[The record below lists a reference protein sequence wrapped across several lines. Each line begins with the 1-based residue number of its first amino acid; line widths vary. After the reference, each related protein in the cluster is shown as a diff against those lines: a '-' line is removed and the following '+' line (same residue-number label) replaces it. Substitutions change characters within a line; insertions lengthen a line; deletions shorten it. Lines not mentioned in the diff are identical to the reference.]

1 MPFSDTIGTEWAWVI
16 PALSASAFFLV
27 VVFGRLFPG
36 RGAFI
41 SISAIFLGFVL
52 FWYVLRGL
60 LDNGPDAL
68 SINWLTVGDT
78 KITWGVVIDRLSVT
92 MLGLVT
98 FVALLV
104 QVYSVGYMKGDPRF
118 GWYFAAHSLFAAAML
133 ALVLADNLLF
143 LYISWE
149 LVGLGSYLLIGFWYE
164 KRSAAE
170 AAKKAFVTTRI
181 GDVALLVGIIL
192 LFKETGTFE
201 ISTIFHVVDEGLKA
215 GTISQST
222 VNIAA
227 VLIFVGAMGKSAQ
240 FPFHV
245 WLPDAMEGPTPVSA
259 LIHAATMVV
268 AGVYLVARMLPLF
281 ELAPDVLV
289 LVAGVGLFT
298 FVFAGTLALVMT
310 DIKRVL
316 AYSTISHLGLMM
328 LALGAFGM
336 AGAIFHLVAHGVS
349 KALLFLGA
357 GSVMHSLDDETD
369 IWKMGGLWRRMPVTA
384 ITFAIG
390 AASLAGIAPLSGF
403 FSKDEVLLAVLD
415 NRNPAFLVLAL
426 AAVVLSALYMARVTL
441 VVFFGPLKKENE
453 RAHESPPVMTVPLI
467 LLAFFALTVGLIA
480 FNWTDAY
487 QGFGSWLLADQP
499 LSEGGEKFHITP
511 WLTVAA
517 LVLALAGVALGLL
530 TYSWE
535 RISHRAIAQRYAFV
549 HRVLVNKYYVDEAY
563 QWVID
568 RVVLSFSRFV
578 ALFDR
583 IVINDT
589 AVNGSAVSVW
599 LSALRLRYAQTG
611 RMYNYGMAMALGVFG
626 LAVVWWVAPS

>member
-27 VVFGRLFPG
+27 VIFGRLFPG

-215 GTISQST
+215 
-222 VNIAA
+222 
-227 VLIFVGAMGKSAQ
+227 
-240 FPFHV
+240 
-245 WLPDAMEGPTPVSA
+245 
-259 LIHAATMVV
+259 
-268 AGVYLVARMLPLF
+268 
-281 ELAPDVLV
+281 
-289 LVAGVGLFT
+289 
-298 FVFAGTLALVMT
+298 
-310 DIKRVL
+310 
-316 AYSTISHLGLMM
+316 
-328 LALGAFGM
+328 
-336 AGAIFHLVAHGVS
+336 
-349 KALLFLGA
+349 
-357 GSVMHSLDDETD
+357 
-369 IWKMGGLWRRMPVTA
+369 
-384 ITFAIG
+384 
-390 AASLAGIAPLSGF
+390 
-403 FSKDEVLLAVLD
+403 
-415 NRNPAFLVLAL
+415 
-426 AAVVLSALYMARVTL
+426 
-441 VVFFGPLKKENE
+441 
-453 RAHESPPVMTVPLI
+453 
-467 LLAFFALTVGLIA
+467 
-480 FNWTDAY
+480 
-487 QGFGSWLLADQP
+487 
-499 LSEGGEKFHITP
+499 
-511 WLTVAA
+511 
-517 LVLALAGVALGLL
+517 
-530 TYSWE
+530 
-535 RISHRAIAQRYAFV
+535 
-549 HRVLVNKYYVDEAY
+549 
-563 QWVID
+563 
-568 RVVLSFSRFV
+568 
-578 ALFDR
+578 
-583 IVINDT
+583 
-589 AVNGSAVSVW
+589 
-599 LSALRLRYAQTG
+599 
-611 RMYNYGMAMALGVFG
+611 
-626 LAVVWWVAPS
+626 